1 MTGACV
7 AMMAARTCVLGA
19 LLNVRINLTSIK
31 DETFVRRMSNK
42 ADFLE
47 SEAIRIE
54 KKLLDW
60 VREQLTIKM
69 NYELCVNHNS

>member
-1 MTGACV
+1 VTGACV

-60 VREQLTIKM
+60 EREQLTIKM